1 MKSEGIYLA
10 KIMIF
15 FIDLFLIFVLFL
27 NILHFFSITT
37 KEILSAS
44 MEPTICTGDVVYIN
58 LNVPYDS
65 IKTGDIIAYQNGNMM
80 VVHRVIEVGED
91 GLITKGDNSNEIDIN
106 PVNEKM
112 YMGRIKHWMKSGSDF
127 YEFIGTGRFQIFS
140 AVIILITFIIV

>member
-1 MKSEGIYLA
+1 MKPKGICLA
-10 KIMIF
+10 KIIIF
-15 FIDLFLIFVLFL
+15 SIDLFLIFVLFL
-27 NILHFFSITT
+27 NTLHFFSIST

-44 MEPTICTGDVVYIN
+44 MEPTISTGDVVYIN
-58 LNVPYDS
+58 SNISYDK
-65 IKTGDIIAYQNGNMM
+65 IKEGDIIAYQSGNMM

-91 GLITKGDNSNEIDIN
+91 GLITKGDNTDEYDMN

-112 YMGRIKHWMKSGSDF
+112 YLGRVKHWMKSGSDF